1 MPYTVRISNSRVN
14 SYGFRLLTSGV
25 DLTQYQ
31 KNPILLFNHNRPWRG
46 TVDEVLPIGKVE
58 NVRIEGDDIIGELV
72 FDEKDEFARKIK
84 QKWDDGIYRMVSI
97 GATIIEMSNDPSV
110 LLPGQTRETITRW
123 RLDEVSV
130 VDIGANDDAM
140 ALKYEDGNYV
150 VLSNNKQP
158 DFISKLKNNEK
169 SMKNIAMKLGLS
181 ADAEEN
187 SILQTIENL
196 QKEIV
201 QLKQNAEQ
209 ANLQSI
215 ELVVKKAIE
224 EKRILESQR
233 NHFVELG
240 KKVGI
245 DDLKTTLDAIQPAIK
260 PMDIIQRG
268 GNQQLDAS
276 KKWNDYTDAE
286 LIQLRQDNPEVYA
299 QLYKKEFG
307 IDLKF

>member
-307 IDLKF
+307 IELKF